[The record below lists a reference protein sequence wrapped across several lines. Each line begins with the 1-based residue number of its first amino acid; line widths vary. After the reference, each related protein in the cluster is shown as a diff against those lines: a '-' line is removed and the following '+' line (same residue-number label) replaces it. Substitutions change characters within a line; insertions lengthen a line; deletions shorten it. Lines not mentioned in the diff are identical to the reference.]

1 MHNKLSD
8 FNRNLTAEELLRKKK
23 EEKFKKEKK
32 QKAKNLGL
40 KVFKYT
46 GVLIGALIIIAL
58 LLVSMFLSS
67 HGEDLVS
74 LFVDGKKQVENV
86 TRETFNSR
94 QPTRVLDEKGNVMYE
109 YKESNYIYTPLKE
122 LNPYAM
128 QAFMAAEDSR
138 FMKHNGMDYKGTLR
152 ALITTLSGADVQG
165 GSSITQQLAKNVFL
179 THEQTLTRKIK
190 ELVIASNLE
199 RKFSKEE
206 LFEFYVNNIYY
217 GYGCYS
223 FESASQYY
231 YQKTNKELTL
241 GEVAV
246 LAGVIN
252 NPTQFD
258 PIRKPENAK
267 KKRDR
272 VLLRMKTEGYITEA
286 QYEAEVAKEISVNP
300 GKRDLNNTI
309 TDDMVSYAIDCATEL
324 FMEQN
329 GFQFQ
334 YNFNNTEERQEYW
347 KYYNEEYKAIRESVL
362 TGGYEIHTT
371 VNQELNNKINKMA
384 QKYMSGYTAKTS
396 NGIYKKQVSLTAIDN
411 KTGKVV
417 AMVGGRGQSNDQ
429 LNRAYQSPRQPGSS
443 IKPLVSYA
451 PAFERGQIPSSI
463 MVDSAIENGPK
474 NANGGFSGSVT
485 LRYALEKSINTIPY
499 RITSSIGGD
508 VALSYLE
515 KMQFQT
521 LTHTDKN
528 PIIAVGGFTKGVT
541 TEEMASAFST
551 LARNGEFLKPSNIT
565 KIVKINT
572 QEVMYEDNADQE
584 GIRVYDD
591 GASYLVTDSLKGVL
605 TQGTGTAF
613 KPKYPYAAAKTGT
626 TNLQKDKWMVGYTPY
641 YSVAVW
647 VGDDTPKAQSGVNQ
661 QGYIWRDAIDIL
673 NEGKKV
679 IDFEKPESVSTYK
692 GQLVNDIYLNKKD
705 TSSTKRKNAEKE
717 RINKENAIH
726 KERISSEDYRI
737 VHGLTQEEEARRE
750 EEAERVLAILESYN
764 LVSKSQ
770 FEELDELLDTVKSK
784 IELVK
789 HKKAYDNYIG
799 KFNKLKKR
807 FNSKKNEILNPP
819 VVEVPE
825 IEVGIEDNATT
836 DSNNSNAS
844 TPPSNSTDSNAG
856 NTSSNT
862 PVTPPSTDSS
872 NGSGSQ
878 SDNTTSSPENQEG
891 TITQ

>member
-1 MHNKLSD
+1 MSD
-8 FNRNLTAEELLRKKK
+8 FNNRLTTEQLLNKKK
-23 EEKFKKEKK
+23 QDKSKKERKEK
-32 QKAKNLGL
+32 VQKIGWRFIKGLGIL
-40 KVFKYT
+40 V
-46 GVLIGALIIIAL
+46 GAVVIVGF
-58 LLVSMFLSS
+58 LLVSMFLSN
-67 HGEDLVS
+67 HGEDIVT
-74 LFVDGKKQVENV
+74 LFVDAKKQVEDV
-86 TRETFNSR
+86 TKETFNSR
-94 QPTRVLDEKGNVMYE
+94 QPTRVYDKDGNVMYE
-109 YKESNYIYTPLKE
+109 YKESNYIYTPLSE
-122 LNPYAM
+122 LNPYVM
-128 QAFMAAEDSR
+128 DAFMAAEDSR
-138 FMKHNGMDYKGTLR
+138 FLKHNGMDYKGTLR
-152 ALITTLSGADVQG
+152 ALITTLSGKDVQG
-165 GSSITQQLAKNVFL
+165 GSSITQQLSKNVFL
-179 THEQTLTRKIK
+179 THEQTITRKIK

-199 RKFSKEE
+199 RKFSKKE

-231 YQKTNKELTL
+231 FQKTNKDLTL

-258 PIRKPENAK
+258 PIRKPESAK
-267 KKRDR
+267 EKRNR
-272 VLLRMKTEGYITEA
+272 VLYRMKDEGYITKA
-286 QYEAEVAKEISVNP
+286 QYEEEIVKDIVVNP
-300 GKRDLNNTI
+300 GKRDLDNTI
-309 TDDMVSYAIDCATEL
+309 TDDMVSYAIDCATEI

-334 YNFNNTEERQEYW
+334 YSFNNTDERQEYW
-347 KYYNEEYKAIRESVL
+347 KYYNEEYKINREEIL

-371 VNQELNNKINKMA
+371 VDQKLNDEINKMA
-384 QKYMSGYTAKTS
+384 QKYMSVYKSKAS

-411 KTGKVV
+411 RTGKVV
-417 AMVGGRGQSNDQ
+417 AMVGGRGQDGDQ

-474 NANGGFSGSVT
+474 NATGTFSGSVT

-508 VALSYLE
+508 VALTYLE
-515 KMQFQT
+515 NMQFQT

-565 KIVKINT
+565 KISKVNT
-572 QEVMYEDNADQE
+572 KEVIYEDKGDQE
-584 GIRVYDD
+584 PIRIYDD

-605 TQGTGTAF
+605 TQGTGTSF
-613 KPKYPYAAAKTGT
+613 KPKYPYVAAKTGT
-626 TNLQKDKWMVGYTPY
+626 TNLQKDKWMVGYTPQ

-647 VGDDTPKAQSGVNQ
+647 VGDDTPRAQSGVNQ

-673 NEGKKV
+673 TRNEKV
-679 IDFEKPESVSTYK
+679 VDFEKPESVSTYK

-705 TSSTKRKNAEKE
+705 VSNTNRKKAEKD
-717 RINKENAIH
+717 RINKENSIH
-726 KERISSEDYRI
+726 KERISNEDYRI

-750 EEAERVLAILESYN
+750 EEAERALSILEAYN

-770 FEELDELLDTVKSK
+770 FEEMNGLLESTKSK
-784 IELVK
+784 IDLVK
-789 HKKAYDNYIG
+789 HEKAYNQYMNRYNKI
-799 KFNKLKKR
+799 KNKL
-807 FNSKKNEILNPP
+807 NAKKNEILNPP
-819 VVEVPE
+819 VIQPE
-825 IEVGIEDNATT
+825 IEVVPPVAEPDNTVT
-836 DSNNSNAS
+836 
-844 TPPSNSTDSNAG
+844 TPPSNSGDISQDVEVQPPTSNDSESNSS
-856 NTSSNT
+856 SSN
-862 PVTPPSTDSS
+862 
-872 NGSGSQ
+872 Q
-878 SDNTTSSPENQEG
+878 DNTTNNSQDGS
-891 TITQ
+891 ITQ

>member
-1 MHNKLSD
+1 MHSKLSD

-32 QKAKNLGL
+32 EKVKKYSLKAL
-40 KVFKYT
+40 KYI
-46 GVLIGALIIIAL
+46 GVSIGTLIIIGL
-58 LLVSMFLSS
+58 LLVSMILSS
-67 HGEDLVS
+67 HGEDIVG
-74 LFVDGKKQVENV
+74 LFVEGKKQVENV
-86 TRETFNSR
+86 TKETFNSR
-94 QPTRVLDEKGNVMYE
+94 QPTRVYDEKGNIMYE
-109 YKESNYIYTPLKE
+109 YKESNYIYTPLEE

-128 QAFMAAEDSR
+128 KAFMAAEDSR
-138 FMKHNGMDYKGTLR
+138 FLKHNGMDYKGTLR

-165 GSSITQQLAKNVFL
+165 GSSITQQLSKNVFL

-190 ELVIASNLE
+190 ELVISSNLE

-206 LFEFYVNNIYY
+206 IFEFYVNNIYY

-223 FESASQYY
+223 LESASQYY
-231 YQKTNKELTL
+231 YQKTNTELTI

-246 LAGVIN
+246 LAGIIN

-258 PIRKPENAK
+258 PIRKPENAR

-272 VLLRMKTEGYITEA
+272 VLVRMRDEGYITKEE
-286 QYEAEVAKEISVNP
+286 YEAEISKDIEVNP
-300 GKRDLNNTI
+300 GTRDLNNTI
-309 TDDMVSYAIDCATEL
+309 TDDMVSYAIDCAAEL

-334 YNFNNTEERQEYW
+334 YSFNSTEERQEYW
-347 KYYNEEYKAIRESVL
+347 KDYNEEYKKFREEVL

-371 VNQELNNKINKMA
+371 VDQELNDKINKMA
-384 QKYMSGYTAKTS
+384 QKYMSVYTAKTS
-396 NGIYKKQVSLTAIDN
+396 EGIYKKQVSLTAIDN

-417 AMVGGRGQSNDQ
+417 AMVGGRGQESDQ

-463 MVDSAIENGPK
+463 MVDAPIENGPK
-474 NANGGFSGSVT
+474 NATGDYSGSVT

-565 KIVKINT
+565 KIVKVNT
-572 QEVMYEDNADQE
+572 QEVIYEDNEDQE
-584 GIRVYDD
+584 AIRVYDD

-605 TQGTGTAF
+605 TAGTGTSF
-613 KPKYPYAAAKTGT
+613 KPNYPYVAAKTGT
-626 TNLQKDKWMVGYTPY
+626 TNLQKDKWMVGYTPHY
-641 YSVAVW
+641 TVAVW
-647 VGDDTPKAQSGVNQ
+647 VGDDKPTAQSGVTQ

-673 NEGKKV
+673 NEGKEV

-692 GQLVNDIYLNKKD
+692 GQLVNDIYLNNKN
-705 TSSTKRKNAEKE
+705 TSSTKRKKAEQDRINAEDT
-717 RINKENAIH
+717 IH
-726 KERISSEDYRI
+726 KERISNEDYRI
-737 VHGLTQEEEARRE
+737 VHGLTQEEETRRE
-750 EEAERVLAILESYN
+750 KEAERVLSILENYN

-770 FEELDELLDTVKSK
+770 FDELDELLETAKSK

-789 HKKAYDNYIG
+789 HQKAYEKYISQYNTL
-799 KFNKLKKR
+799 KRKL
-807 FNSKKNEILNPP
+807 NAKKNAILNPP
-819 VVEVPE
+819 VIEVPKVE
-825 IEVGIEDNATT
+825 DKIEDTAN
-836 DSNNSNAS
+836 DNSIS
-844 TPPSNSTDSNAG
+844 TPPSDSADSNTD
-856 NTSSNT
+856 NSS
-862 PVTPPSTDSS
+862 TPPSTDSS
-872 NGSGSQ
+872 VDSGSQ
-878 SDNTTSSPENQEG
+878 NNGSANNSENQDS